1 MSPLKHQPEVSE
13 TEADG
18 KSVEQN
24 AEQSKEDAAVSP
36 CAVKSR
42 GLANGALFGE
52 LEHYDLDMDEILDV
66 PYIKSSQQTATL
78 PRVASEKRSAAAGVR
93 GSTLAHSESLSG
105 GTQFCVLSPVNWPDM
120 RKSKSVD
127 LRAQS
132 AGFELS
138 HGSETD
144 KLLSGLP
151 FPDKADGG
159 QTAFPLQGAKG
170 TRGGLRAFGDG
181 DEEAKKTQNILNIVR
196 EGQISLLVRAA
207 AFSII

>member
-18 KSVEQN
+18 KSAE
-24 AEQSKEDAAVSP
+24 EQSKEDAAVSP

-42 GLANGALFGE
+42 GLATGALFGE

-93 GSTLAHSESLSG
+93 GATLAHSESLSG
-105 GTQFCVLSPVNWPDM
+105 GTQFCVLSPVSWPDM

-127 LRAQS
+127 LRAQ
-132 AGFELS
+132 GFDHS

-144 KLLSGLP
+144 KLLP
-151 FPDKADGG
+151 FPDKPAADGG

-196 EGQISLLVRAA
+196 EGQISLLVRA
-207 AFSII
+207 SPPSL